1 MLCMQ
6 TSVGF
11 RIKKESEEQQM
22 YKIIQLLQP
31 ARIMIHR
38 MDRHWFFFVFFFH
51 IGQLGRYEG
60 KRPRLL
66 LPTAG

>member
-11 RIKKESEEQQM
+11 RSKKESEEQQM

-31 ARIMIHR
+31 AKIMIHR
-38 MDRHWFFFVFFFH
+38 MDRHWLFFF
-51 IGQLGRYEG
+51 GQLGHNEG
-60 KRPRLL
+60 ERPRLL

>member
-1 MLCMQ
+1 MQ

-11 RIKKESEEQQM
+11 RTKKESEEQQM

-38 MDRHWFFFVFFFH
+38 MDRHWFFFISASWDIMRVKDH
-51 IGQLGRYEG
+51 AYSY
-60 KRPRLL
+60 RLL
-66 LPTAG
+66 VRNN